1 MLKMKSTDIRTP
13 TTVSEAEA
21 AVALCDATI
30 AQVAKD
36 IRAAENVGAPTT
48 AITYVLGHWTVRRA
62 QLVHD
67 LERLRAGDAPHD
79 TETEALRSE
88 VAKLTEQVRTLR
100 RASARSVGS
109 VLAAEGM
116 VRREHAEDLQRQ
128 LDALVEK
135 NARLTELLR
144 AAESRRTSATAEA
157 CKTPSAATID
167 ERIAKERR
175 RAEGARQAQHETAAE
190 GILAIES
197 MRATGAALTDEARQF
212 LVSHHAQLPTGFLD
226 AWRGR
231 REAQRQLRAITEA
244 AEGAA

>member
-13 TTVSEAEA
+13 TTVAEAEA
-21 AVALCDATI
+21 AVSLCDATI

-67 LERLRAGDAPHD
+67 LERLRAGDSP
-79 TETEALRSE
+79 ETEALREE

-109 VLAAEGM
+109 VLVAEGM

-135 NARLTELLR
+135 NARL
-144 AAESRRTSATAEA
+144 
-157 CKTPSAATID
+157 SAAMQASEARRLSRSAEPRSAPSDTTVD
-167 ERIAKERR
+167 ERLVRERR
-175 RAEGARQAQHETAAE
+175 RSEGARQAQHEATAE
-190 GILAIES
+190 GILAIDS
-197 MRATGAALTDEARQF
+197 MRAVGAELTDEARRF
-212 LVSHHAQLPTGFLD
+212 LSREGQLPVGFLD

>member
-13 TTVSEAEA
+13 ATVSEAEA
-21 AVALCDATI
+21 AVSLCDATI
-30 AQVAKD
+30 AQVEKD
-36 IRAAENVGAPTT
+36 IRASENVGAPTA

-109 VLAAEGM
+109 ALAAEGM

-135 NARLTELLR
+135 NARLS
-144 AAESRRTSATAEA
+144 AAMQASEARRLSRPAEARPAQADATA
-157 CKTPSAATID
+157 D
-167 ERIAKERR
+167 ERLARERR
-175 RAEGARQAQHETAAE
+175 RSEGARQAQHEATAE
-190 GILAIES
+190 GILAIDS
-197 MRATGAALTDEARQF
+197 MRAVGAELTDEARRF
-212 LVSHHAQLPTGFLD
+212 LSREGQLPVGFLD